1 MCRPSLD
8 TAFVESDFAWVNT
21 VYLNTCTIYGM
32 LSTNDLNKANDS
44 VLFIRQIQ
52 VHKRV
57 KVLME
62 VCDKRHV
69 IINRNSLYNIN
80 WYWKIAYVFSRI
92 RIIQSWYKRQ
102 VNIYALQYFSVL
114 QIRYLSLAPAYY
126 LVVVSVFKLMSSA
139 NLLETNMYPKTFCS
153 LHVYLVLIWT
163 RSVSRMRCPTGIQEV
178 AGSILGLATYLS

>member
-80 WYWKIAYVFSRI
+80 WY
-92 RIIQSWYKRQ
+92 
-102 VNIYALQYFSVL
+102 
-114 QIRYLSLAPAYY
+114 
-126 LVVVSVFKLMSSA
+126 
-139 NLLETNMYPKTFCS
+139 
-153 LHVYLVLIWT
+153 
-163 RSVSRMRCPTGIQEV
+163 
-178 AGSILGLATYLS
+178 